1 MTLVSVLPATKSEFA
16 HAIDWAARE
25 GWNPGIGDLDA
36 FYPSDPQGFL
46 IGWSDGE
53 PVSSISV
60 VRYGGGFGFL
70 GFYMVTPDM
79 RELGI
84 GLATWN
90 AGMEHLGDRVIGLD
104 GVVAQQHNYRKSGF
118 VLYGRN
124 IRHTGVPRHGGG
136 TMEPGVSVVS
146 LGAEILEPVVAYD
159 AMHFPGDR
167 SQFIREWVHPTT
179 EASGRHTL
187 VALADG
193 VIAGFGTV
201 RQCREGFKIG
211 PLTAENERV
220 ARALFDALCKV
231 LPADVAVSLDTPEA
245 NKPAI
250 AIAADAGL
258 QPVFET
264 ARMYR
269 GPVPAL
275 PLGRIFGITTFE
287 LG

>member
-36 FYPSDPQGFL
+36 FYPADPQGFL

-60 VRYGGGFGFL
+60 VRYGDGFGFL

-90 AGMEHLGDRVIGLD
+90 AGMEYLGDRTIGLD
-104 GVVAQQHNYRKSGF
+104 GVVAQQHNYRRTGF
-118 VLYGRN
+118 VLHGRN
-124 IRHTGVPRHGGG
+124 IRHTGVPRLGGDA
-136 TMEPGVSVVS
+136 MKQGVAVVP
-146 LGAEILEPVVAYD
+146 LGAEMLEPLVAYD
-159 AMHFPGDR
+159 ARHFPGDR

-179 EASGRHTL
+179 EASGRQTF
-187 VALADG
+187 VAIVDG
-193 VIAGFGTV
+193 EFASFGTI

-211 PLTAENERV
+211 PLTAESECV
-220 ARALFDALCKV
+220 ARALFNSLCMAV
-231 LPADVAVSLDTPEA
+231 PAGAAVSLDTPEA

-269 GPVPAL
+269 GPAPTL